1 MDQVKMCGKC
11 KKKVEKI
18 LSRKNKNM
26 SGGYNQFYNINGPG
40 DVTAQPEAA
49 GGSNT
54 NTPLPDND
62 AVKGFDK
69 NNMPSYSLLGGG
81 KGKKG
86 KGKKQKGGCAG
97 VCVGGAAPA
106 PAAV

>member
-1 MDQVKMCGKC
+1 
-11 KKKVEKI
+11 
-18 LSRKNKNM
+18 M
-26 SGGYNQFYNINGPG
+26 SGGYNQFYNLNGPG
-40 DVTAQPEAA
+40 DATAQA
-49 GGSNT
+49 GTSGGNT

-69 NNMPSYSLLGGG
+69 NNMPSYSLIGGG

-86 KGKKQKGGCAG
+86 KKQKGGCGG
-97 VCVGGAAPA
+97 VCVGGNAT

>member
-26 SGGYNQFYNINGPG
+26 SGGYSQFYDVKGPG
-40 DVTAQPEAA
+40 DVTAQAETAT

-86 KGKKQKGGCAG
+86 KKQKGGCAG
-97 VCVGGAAPA
+97 VCVGGGA
-106 PAAV
+106 AAV